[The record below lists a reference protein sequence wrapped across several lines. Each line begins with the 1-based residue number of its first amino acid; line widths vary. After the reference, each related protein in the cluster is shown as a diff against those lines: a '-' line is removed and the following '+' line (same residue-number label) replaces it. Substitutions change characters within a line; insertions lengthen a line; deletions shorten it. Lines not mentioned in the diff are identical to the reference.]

1 MNRQVENGSHTSAA
15 AHLAVMLHG
24 RARRHR
30 AHTQPGG
37 EILWR
42 NGGLTAR
49 HRSRHLRAG
58 LSLGSI
64 VLLPGKI

>member
-1 MNRQVENGSHTSAA
+1 MHCQVENGSHTSAA
-15 AHLAVMLHG
+15 AHLSVMLHG

-37 EILWR
+37 EFPWR

-49 HRSRHLRAG
+49 HRSRQLRAG
-58 LSLGSI
+58 L
-64 VLLPGKI
+64 